1 MKPTIGH
8 PVIFHSESG
17 IARAAIIAAVRSE
30 TLVDLAFICSS
41 ERQENVCLVA
51 PGHAKPEFTAYC
63 EEYVIGYDLGKGINI
78 SDLPVTTETIDALKR
93 GMNTGMGIEPDKTAT
108 AGAHVTAADIA
119 AAIIA
124 EDYQVFDGTTV
135 TVCLLTLR
143 NGAKVIGHNYGSIDP
158 ARQDWERGKK
168 EARAM
173 AVEKVWELEGYL
185 VRERR

>member
-1 MKPTIGH
+1 MQPTIGQ
-8 PVIFHSESG
+8 PVIFHPEPG
-17 IARAAIIAAVRSE
+17 ISRGAIIAAVHSE
-30 TLVDLAFICSS
+30 NLVDLAFIRSF
-41 ERQENVCLVA
+41 ERRENVCLVA
-51 PGHAKPEFTAYC
+51 PGHAKPEFSAYC
-63 EEYVIGYDLGKGINI
+63 EFYVFADDPEKSIDI
-78 SDLPVTTETIDALKR
+78 SDMPVTTETIDALKR

-158 ARQDWERGKK
+158 ARQDWEWGKK